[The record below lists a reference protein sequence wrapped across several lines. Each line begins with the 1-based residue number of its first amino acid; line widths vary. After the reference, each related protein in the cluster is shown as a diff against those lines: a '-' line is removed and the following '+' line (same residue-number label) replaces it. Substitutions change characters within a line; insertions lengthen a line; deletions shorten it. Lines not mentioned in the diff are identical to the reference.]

1 MKAIDVHSH
10 LSTEKGQNRPPD
22 SEESKFMEAYYR
34 FKRSIK
40 TEEEMAQDF
49 IKNDIKGLII
59 AWDAES
65 NTGYPK
71 VSNDYTAKLAKDYPE
86 AFLGAWACIDPWKG
100 KAGVDELERAI
111 KELGM
116 IGLKFQQV
124 AQGFFPDDKRF
135 YPFYETCAAL
145 GVPTMFHTGTTG
157 VGAGGP
163 GGFGYKLKYTRP
175 IPHLDDVAADFPTLK
190 IIACHAAWPW
200 QDEMIAVLLHKGN
213 VFNEMSGWSPKYF
226 SPALKREIAGRLQ
239 DKIMFGSDYPTL
251 SHERLLK
258 DWESEGYPD
267 AVLEKV
273 YYKNA
278 QRILGVG
285 LDQ

>member
-10 LSTEKGQNRPPD
+10 LSTEKGQNRPAD
-22 SEESKFMEAYYR
+22 SEESKFMEEYYR
-34 FKRSIK
+34 FKRSVK

-49 IKNDIKGLII
+49 IRNDVKGLII
-59 AWDAES
+59 AWDAEA

-71 VSNDYTAKLAKDYPE
+71 VSNDYVAKLAKDYPD

-100 KAGVDELERAI
+100 KAAVDELERAI

-135 YPFYETCAAL
+135 YPLYETCSAL
-145 GVPTMFHTGTTG
+145 KVPVQFHTGTTG

-163 GGFGYKLKYTRP
+163 GGFGYKLKYTKP
-175 IPHLDDVAADFPTLK
+175 IPHLDDVAADFPNLT
-190 IIACHAAWPW
+190 IIGCHAAWPW

-213 VFNEMSGWSPKYF
+213 FFNELSGWSPKYF
-226 SPALKREIAGRLQ
+226 TPQLKREIAGRLQ
-239 DKIMFGSDYPTL
+239 DKFMFGTDYPTL
-251 SHERLLK
+251 SHERLLS
-258 DWESEGYPD
+258 DWEKEGYSD

-273 YYKNA
+273 FYKNA

-285 LDQ
+285 L